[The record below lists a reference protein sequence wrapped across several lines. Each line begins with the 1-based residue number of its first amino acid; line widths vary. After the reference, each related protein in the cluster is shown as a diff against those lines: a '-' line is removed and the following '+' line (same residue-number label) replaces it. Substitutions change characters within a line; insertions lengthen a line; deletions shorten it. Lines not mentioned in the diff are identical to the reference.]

1 MAKPLSDR
9 AVEEAAKALNVK
21 LGLYRGHVPPNKRE
35 CQAAAE
41 IAAAVPLTAE
51 GLDWLLDAA
60 GPEVAA
66 VVHAQARAAAGSV
79 IGAETT
85 LGAPSVLLSATE
97 AAGRAGVS
105 DRAIR
110 AACAA
115 KDKLAASKSRV
126 SGEWRIA
133 PEALDEW
140 MRRRRRAA

>member
-1 MAKPLSDR
+1 MAKLLSDR

-21 LGLYRGHVPPNKRE
+21 LRLYDHHLPPNKRE

-41 IAAAVPLTAE
+41 IAAAVPLTAA
-51 GLDWLLDAA
+51 GLNWLLAAA

-66 VVHAQARAAAGSV
+66 AVRAQARATAGSAV
-79 IGAETT
+79 GAKAPPW
-85 LGAPSVLLSATE
+85 APSVMLSATE
-97 AAGRAGVS
+97 AAGRVS

-110 AACAA
+110 AACVSRSHR
-115 KDKLAASKSRV
+115 LAASKSRV

-140 MRRRRRAA
+140 MRRRRRVA